1 MSMRRVSLV
10 LFSLAAACSSSGGA
24 GGTASASAAAPA
36 RRGNANL
43 ISEAEVQAI
52 LGQATNAYDIV
63 ERLRPQ
69 MLRPRGTSMGARS
82 DGTGAAVQ
90 IGIVVYMDDVRVGE
104 VGNLRTVLATQVR
117 EIRFISATDA
127 TQRWGTGHGSGAIQV
142 VSKR

>member
-1 MSMRRVSLV
+1 MSMRRVSVV
-10 LFSLAAACSSSGGA
+10 LLALAAACSSGG

-43 ISEAEVQAI
+43 ITEAEVQAI